1 MAEAHDGAVWP
12 TTRYERELVLR
23 GFQAIAGVDEVGRG
37 PLAGPVMAGAVILP
51 ARLRGRWTRLIRDS
65 KLLTPEQRAEA
76 YDHLVKVAICHAVGG
91 ADSFEIDQIGIVA
104 ATRRAMAR
112 AIDSLDV
119 RPDHLLIDAVDLPSL
134 PTSQTSIIK
143 GDMLCRSIAAA
154 SIIAK
159 VTRDRLMQTVY
170 ESRYP
175 GYGFASHK
183 GYGTPEHL
191 VALARLGPCAAHR
204 RTFEPVRELLVLGSS
219 GGQPGSIGAPE
230 APIDVSEAAAGD

>member
-1 MAEAHDGAVWP
+1 MAVASDAPCWP
-12 TTRYERELVLR
+12 TNKYELR
-23 GFQAIAGVDEVGRG
+23 LATQGFQAIAGVDEVGRG

-51 ARLRGRWTRLIRDS
+51 ARIRGRWTTLIRDS
-65 KLLTPEQRAEA
+65 KLLTPEQREEA
-76 YDHLVKVAICHAVGG
+76 YGHLVKVAVCYAVGG
-91 ADSFEIDQIGIVA
+91 ADSIEIDQIGIVA

-119 RPDHLLIDAVDLPSL
+119 VPDHLLIDAVELPSL

-159 VTRDRLMQTVY
+159 VTRDRLMQTVF
-170 ESRYP
+170 ETRYP
-175 GYGFASHK
+175 GYGFAAHK

-191 VALARLGPCAAHR
+191 AALVRLGPCQAHR
-204 RTFEPVRELLVLGSS
+204 RTFEPVRDVLLA
-219 GGQPGSIGAPE
+219 I
-230 APIDVSEAAAGD
+230 